1 MSTLP
6 LSQELPTVSDIFGR
20 PLRSLRLSVTDR
32 CNLRCKYCMPEEE
45 YTWLP
50 RETILS
56 FEEIDA
62 LAGIFTE
69 LGVDK
74 VRLTGGEPL
83 LRKELPGLM
92 RMLRRNPRLTALAL
106 AYNGV
111 MLGEQPQS

>member
-6 LSQELPTVSDIFGR
+6 LSSEMPTVTDTFGR
-20 PLRSLRLSVTDR
+20 PLRSLRISVTDR

-83 LRKELPGLM
+83 LRKDLPGLM
-92 RMLRRNPRLTALAL
+92 RSEERRVGKECRSRWSP
-106 AYNGV
+106 
-111 MLGEQPQS
+111 